1 MRTGRILLAAT
12 VLASAA
18 IAAAEEPSWPWPGP
32 TPPKIVDAMMKKSGY
47 RRPNARELKQM
58 ADALPEQPPAT
69 PARPRKVLCWGR
81 LWTHPGNGFAEET
94 VKLLG
99 RRTKAFEVVASDDP
113 RLLLPESLKGF
124 DAIFLNGLHDR
135 QPFLPPNFASLSP
148 KEQAAAKELDR
159 KVKQSLLK
167 FVKEDGKGIAGIEG
181 SICALRDWKEFGQMM
196 GAFYNGHY
204 WGDHVIKVEDPTH
217 PVAACLAGKQWRLRD
232 QIYAPGRP
240 YSRKNL
246 RVLLSVDLT
255 QLKDP
260 GDKTPVPWLSKATA
274 KRDDYPISWVRK
286 HGRGRVFYCSLGV
299 NIKTYL
305 DPLFLRYLLAGIQF
319 AIGDLPG
326 DTTPSE
332 PSDGTVATSSAA
344 RYDRTQFMR
353 ENPCPTRPVA
363 IRACRFRQASDG

>member
-1 MRTGRILLAAT
+1 MRTGRTLIAAT

-18 IAAAEEPSWPWPGP
+18 VAAAQEEQSWPWPGP
-32 TPPKIVDAMMKKSGY
+32 TPPEIVDARMKKTGY

-58 ADALPEQPPAT
+58 ADALPEQPPAK
-69 PARPRKVLCWGR
+69 PVRPRKVLCWGR
-81 LWTHPGNGFAEET
+81 LWTHPGNGFAAET

-99 RRTKAFEVVASDDP
+99 RRTKAFDVVAGDDP
-113 RLLLPESLKGF
+113 RLLLPESLEGF

-159 KVKQSLLK
+159 KVKQSILK
-167 FVKEDGKGIAGIEG
+167 FVMQDGKGIAGIEG
-181 SICALRDWKEFGQMM
+181 SICALRDWKEFGEMM

-204 WGDHVIKVEDPTH
+204 WGDHVIKVEDPNH
-217 PVAACLAGKQWRLRD
+217 PVAACLAGKQLKLRD
-232 QIYAPGRP
+232 QIYVPGRP

-246 RVLLSVDLT
+246 RVLLSLDLT
-255 QLKDP
+255 QLTKP
-260 GDKTPVPWLSKATA
+260 EGRLPVPWLSKETA

-305 DPLFLRYLLAGIQF
+305 DPLFLHYLLSGIQF
-319 AIGDLPG
+319 ATGDLPG
-326 DTTPSE
+326 DTTPSQ
-332 PSDGTVATSSAA
+332 PSAEAATTA
-344 RYDRTQFMR
+344 
-353 ENPCPTRPVA
+353 PV
-363 IRACRFRQASDG
+363 R